1 MPFTFQIGNHNCQI
15 SEKYLRDI
23 IDNKREHVF
32 STYEKFIDFFRNI
45 FTRRSLI
52 SDYREI
58 YNLLCQKNERPD
70 ITKPFSLR
78 PFSRRDEDCTRW
90 RPLLGYIKLID
101 ASRPETID
109 KYTVEVLAHQE
120 NMLLLQMFY
129 DGVLVTETE
138 CSERCVDFLKETMFN
153 YNNGEITLA
162 ALGNDN
168 LPPSEAG
175 SNGVYEAFEHRLID
189 FLATPATPATP
200 ATASGDESCA
210 IDQTDTSQPAAI
222 EAFINSPDFQKNIRM
237 RDIEKNKIGSGSYG
251 TVYRLH
257 EDFVVKI
264 PINERGIKVDV
275 NSQEHRNCHPD
286 RVSKYLNMA
295 NGDKNFSRS
304 AIMNIN
310 GKDVTVL
317 VSKYIQGQE
326 LDVEDEDNYRMAEA
340 LLKSRG
346 VYMHDINI
354 LGNIL
359 IKEGVLFF
367 VDGDQMVLSQ
377 ESRQQRSVSLAT
389 RQLEEQI
396 KAHHLIKL
404 KRAETE
410 ENTEDI
416 EYYKSLIADLDALI
430 GEEEQTPA
438 PGRRFKLAAP
448 EEGTLVAK
456 VLKNELKK

>member
-1 MPFTFQIGNHNCQI
+1 MPFTFHIGNHSCQI
-15 SEKYLRDI
+15 SEKHLRDI

-52 SDYREI
+52 SDYKEI

-101 ASRPETID
+101 ASRPETRD
-109 KYTVEVLAHQE
+109 KYTVEVLAYQE

-138 CSERCVDFLKETMFN
+138 CSEHCVDFLKETMFN

-162 ALGNDN
+162 ALDNDH
-168 LPPSEAG
+168 LTPSEAG
-175 SNGVYEAFEHRLID
+175 SNGIYEAFEQRLID
-189 FLATPATPATP
+189 FLTTP

-210 IDQTDTSQPAAI
+210 TDQTDASQPAAI
-222 EAFINSPDFQKNIRM
+222 EAFINSPEFQKNIRM

-295 NGDKNFSRS
+295 NDDKNFSRS
-304 AIMNIN
+304 ASMNIN

-326 LDVEDEDNYRMAEA
+326 LDVDDEDNYRMAEA
-340 LLKSRG
+340 LLKSR
-346 VYMHDINI
+346 
-354 LGNIL
+354 
-359 IKEGVLFF
+359 
-367 VDGDQMVLSQ
+367 
-377 ESRQQRSVSLAT
+377 
-389 RQLEEQI
+389 
-396 KAHHLIKL
+396 
-404 KRAETE
+404 
-410 ENTEDI
+410 
-416 EYYKSLIADLDALI
+416 
-430 GEEEQTPA
+430 
-438 PGRRFKLAAP
+438 
-448 EEGTLVAK
+448 
-456 VLKNELKK
+456 

>member
-1 MPFTFQIGNHNCQI
+1 MPFTFQIGNHSCQI
-15 SEKYLRDI
+15 SEGYLRDI

-32 STYEKFIDFFRNI
+32 STYEKFMDFFRNI

-58 YNLLCQKNERPD
+58 YNLLCQKKDHPD
-70 ITKPFSLR
+70 IKGPFSPG
-78 PFSRRDEDCTRW
+78 PFSKRDEDCTRW

-101 ASRPETID
+101 VSRPETRY

-129 DGVLVTETE
+129 DGMLVTETE

-153 YNNGEITLA
+153 YNSGEITFA
-162 ALGNDN
+162 ALDNDH
-168 LPPSEAG
+168 LTPSEAG
-175 SNGVYEAFEHRLID
+175 SNGIYEAFEHRLID
-189 FLATPATPATP
+189 FLTTPATPATP
-200 ATASGDESCA
+200 ATASGDESGA
-210 IDQTDTSQPAAI
+210 IDQTDASQPAAI
-222 EAFINSPDFQKNIRM
+222 EAFINSPEFQKNIRM

-251 TVYRLH
+251 TVYLLND
-257 EDFVVKI
+257 EFVVKI
-264 PINERGIKVDV
+264 PINERGINVDV
-275 NSQEHRNCHPD
+275 NSPEHRNCHPD

-310 GKDVTVL
+310 GKNVTVL

-326 LDVEDEDNYRMAEA
+326 LDVEDEGNYRMAEA

-354 LGNIL
+354 VGNIL
-359 IKEGVLFF
+359 VKEGILFF
-367 VDGDQMVLSQ
+367 VDGDQIVQSQ

-438 PGRRFKLAAP
+438 
-448 EEGTLVAK
+448 
-456 VLKNELKK
+456 

>member
-1 MPFTFQIGNHNCQI
+1 RC
-15 SEKYLRDI
+15 SSDL
-23 IDNKREHVF
+23 
-32 STYEKFIDFFRNI
+32 TYEKFMDFFRNI

-58 YNLLCQKNERPD
+58 YNLLCQKKDHPD
-70 ITKPFSLR
+70 IKGPFSPG
-78 PFSRRDEDCTRW
+78 PFSKRDEDCTRW

-101 ASRPETID
+101 VSRPETRY

-129 DGVLVTETE
+129 DGMLVTETE

-153 YNNGEITLA
+153 YNSGEITFA
-162 ALGNDN
+162 ALDNDH
-168 LPPSEAG
+168 LTPSEAG
-175 SNGVYEAFEHRLID
+175 SNGIYEAFEHRLID
-189 FLATPATPATP
+189 FLTTPATPATP
-200 ATASGDESCA
+200 ATASGDESGA
-210 IDQTDTSQPAAI
+210 IDQTDASQPAAI
-222 EAFINSPDFQKNIRM
+222 EAFINSPEFQKNIRM

-251 TVYRLH
+251 TVYLLND
-257 EDFVVKI
+257 EFVVKI
-264 PINERGIKVDV
+264 PINERGINVDV
-275 NSQEHRNCHPD
+275 NSPEHRNCHPD

-310 GKDVTVL
+310 GKNVTVL

-326 LDVEDEDNYRMAEA
+326 LDVEDEGNYRMAEA

-354 LGNIL
+354 VGNIL
-359 IKEGVLFF
+359 VKEGILFF
-367 VDGDQMVLSQ
+367 VDGDQIVQSQ

>member
-1 MPFTFQIGNHNCQI
+1 
-15 SEKYLRDI
+15 
-23 IDNKREHVF
+23 
-32 STYEKFIDFFRNI
+32 
-45 FTRRSLI
+45 
-52 SDYREI
+52 
-58 YNLLCQKNERPD
+58 
-70 ITKPFSLR
+70 PFSK
-78 PFSRRDEDCTRW
+78 RDEDCTRW
-90 RPLLGYIKLID
+90 RPLIGYIKLID
-101 ASRPETID
+101 ASRPETRD

-153 YNNGEITLA
+153 YNTGEITLA
-162 ALGNDN
+162 ALDNDN
-168 LPPSEAG
+168 QPPSEAG
-175 SNGVYEAFEHRLID
+175 SDGIYEAFEQRLID
-189 FLATPATPATP
+189 FLTTP
-200 ATASGDESCA
+200 ATASGDESGA

-222 EAFINSPDFQKNIRM
+222 EAFINSPEFQKNIRM

-251 TVYRLH
+251 TVYLLN
-257 EDFVVKI
+257 EEFVVKI

-275 NSQEHRNCHPD
+275 NSPEHRNCHPD

-295 NGDKNFSRS
+295 NGDKDFSRS

-326 LDVEDEDNYRMAEA
+326 LDVEDEDKDNYRMAEA

-359 IKEGVLFF
+359 VKGGVLFF
-367 VDGDQMVLSQ
+367 VDGDQIVLSQ

-396 KAHHLIKL
+396 KAHHMIKL